1 MNISNKTFC
10 RKGLVSICFIGII
23 LFTQLWYASPV
34 LRHPKLH
41 YWAFLNAQA
50 EQPRWLENRPLL
62 FFRFLEK
69 AKDQVAFET
78 NIWSNMYI
86 DIYGLSCKALQ
97 KDVCGNIVKLKN
109 GSLTNVTSQFDVSKS
124 QSQLI
129 ALQKALD
136 KNNIPVLFVLAPQ
149 KISPTDP
156 QLPPGVKDV
165 RNEKAD
171 QFIEF
176 LKQRHIDCI
185 DCRSI
190 FANNPSEHYR
200 LFLKSDFHWQ
210 PEYAFYAFRETANKL
225 NSRYGFNIPEQ
236 CYDPSSYTEKFVPLD
251 ERPYRG
257 QNINLE
263 LKEAGRF
270 FAPIDKFVLFE
281 PNFQTN
287 TKFEI
292 PHLNIVKEGNYTQTW
307 RQSGV
312 YAIQKS
318 TNYDVHDKKVCLI
331 KDSFGTSYFDYLSLS
346 CHELLAI
353 DPRNFKGD
361 IINEINQFQPDIV
374 ILIYTVRMLSDLE
387 LRIH

>member
-1 MNISNKTFC
+1 MFINSKLFC
-10 RKGLVSICFIGII
+10 RKGIVSICFIGIV
-23 LFTQLWYASPV
+23 LFTQLWYAYPI

-41 YWAFLNAQA
+41 YWAFLNIQA
-50 EQPRWLENRPLL
+50 EKPQWDVYQPRS
-62 FFRFLEK
+62 FLKTLGK

-78 NIWSNMYI
+78 NIWSNLYI
-86 DIYGLSCKALQ
+86 DIYGLSCQALQ

-109 GSLTNVTSQFDVSKS
+109 GSLTNVTSRFDVSKS
-124 QSQLI
+124 QNQLI
-129 ALQKALD
+129 TLQETLD
-136 KNNIPVLFVLAPQ
+136 KKNIPVLFVLAPY
-149 KISPTDP
+149 KVLPTDS
-156 QLPPGVKDV
+156 QLPRGVKDV

-171 QFIEF
+171 QFIDF
-176 LKQRHIDCI
+176 LEQRHIDYI

-225 NSRYGFNIPEQ
+225 NERYGFNINPQ
-236 CYDPSSYTEKFVPLD
+236 YFDPSSYTEKYVILE

-263 LKEAGRF
+263 LKATGRF
-270 FAPIDKFVLFE
+270 FAPIDQFILFE

-287 TKFEI
+287 SRFEI
-292 PHLNIVKEGNYTQTW
+292 PHLNVVKEGDCTQTW

-312 YAIQKS
+312 FAIQKS
-318 TNYDVHDKKVCLI
+318 INYDVHDKKVCLI
-331 KDSFGTSYFDYLSLS
+331 KDSFGASYFDYLTLS

-353 DPRNFKGD
+353 DPRNFKGV
-361 IINEINQFQPDIV
+361 IIDEINQFQPDIV

-387 LRIH
+387 LDL